1 MNCKMAYEGST
12 GECCLAAGRYLFD
25 QYDWEVYEIIELVEQ
40 NITSSLTIEKLK
52 ILETDLVAL
61 LQRK

>member
-1 MNCKMAYEGST
+1 MKT
-12 GECCLAAGRYLFD
+12 IKVVAA
-25 QYDWEVYEIIELVEQ
+25 IICDNMKEK